1 MVDRWC
7 LWAMIWPRYVQQNM
21 HARNDH
27 PARYCYHCSSDP
39 TALHILTPIMILR
52 RSYLTS

>member
-1 MVDRWC
+1 M
-7 LWAMIWPRYVQQNM
+7 QQNM
-21 HARNDH
+21 HARNGH